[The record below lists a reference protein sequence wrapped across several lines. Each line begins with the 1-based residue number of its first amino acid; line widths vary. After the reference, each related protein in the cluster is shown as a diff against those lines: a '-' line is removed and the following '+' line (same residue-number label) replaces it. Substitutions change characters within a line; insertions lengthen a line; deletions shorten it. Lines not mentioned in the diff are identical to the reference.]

1 MPTIPIRRETGYR
14 TDTIGRHA
22 GGQFYAAVCSLPSN
36 RPGAD
41 LRDDTDRRCYEY
53 LHLFDADGRH
63 TSSRIH
69 LIGYGRN
76 VPNTLS
82 NLLATL
88 DGVEYDDIAIQPF
101 RLEYDGYT
109 FGLIDES
116 DPERGPWFELY
127 PDQLGFHPPFN
138 GDYDT

>member
-1 MPTIPIRRETGYR
+1 MPTIPVRREAGYR

-22 GGQFYAAVCSLPSN
+22 GGQFYAAGCSLPSN

-41 LRDDTDRRCYEY
+41 LHHDTDRRCYDY

-63 TSSRIH
+63 TNSRIQ
-69 LIGYGRN
+69 LIGYGRDL
-76 VPNTLS
+76 PSTLS
-82 NLLATL
+82 DLLATL
-88 DGVEYDDIAIQPF
+88 DGVEFDDIAIQPF

-116 DPERGPWFELY
+116 DPERGSWFELY